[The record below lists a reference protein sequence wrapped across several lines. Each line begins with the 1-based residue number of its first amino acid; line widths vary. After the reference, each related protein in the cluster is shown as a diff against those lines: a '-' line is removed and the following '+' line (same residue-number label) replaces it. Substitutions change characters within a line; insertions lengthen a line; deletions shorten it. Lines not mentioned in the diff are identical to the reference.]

1 MRYRGRNKSHHKY
14 VVVRDGKFLGYYH
27 NVWHAEYPDAFDF
40 DSLPDALQ
48 QASQYS
54 EAVVI
59 RDYGFESEFV
69 IPL

>member
-1 MRYRGRNKSHHKY
+1 M
-14 VVVRDGKFLGYYH
+14 VRDVKFLGYYH

-59 RDYGFESEFV
+59 RDYGFESELV